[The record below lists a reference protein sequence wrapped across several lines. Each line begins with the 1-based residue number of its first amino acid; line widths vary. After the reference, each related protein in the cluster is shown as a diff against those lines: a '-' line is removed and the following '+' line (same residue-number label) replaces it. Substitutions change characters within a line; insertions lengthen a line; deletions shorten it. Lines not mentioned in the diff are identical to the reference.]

1 MLKTFRIG
9 GVHPPE
15 NKLSAGQAIITA
27 DHGNADCLIDP
38 VTKAPFTA
46 HTTNPVPFIL
56 YNYGEDVELRE
67 GGCLAD
73 IAPTL
78 LEVMGLP
85 QPKEMTGKSLIVRK

>member
-46 HTTNPVPFIL
+46 HTTNPVPMIL
-56 YNYGEDVELRE
+56 VGAGDA
-67 GGCLAD
+67 LATHRSPG
-73 IAPTL
+73 ASSRC
-78 LEVMGLP
+78 
-85 QPKEMTGKSLIVRK
+85 QRR

>member
-38 VTKAPFTA
+38 NKP
-46 HTTNPVPFIL
+46 L
-56 YNYGEDVELRE
+56 
-67 GGCLAD
+67 
-73 IAPTL
+73 
-78 LEVMGLP
+78 
-85 QPKEMTGKSLIVRK
+85 